1 MRAIGVIAAGLVL
14 ALGGT
19 AGAEGVPAK
28 LAKRLAANPD
38 GVRAAAGDLIHGHG
52 TDGAI
57 DRAGILQALALD
69 RAAARARAL
78 VPLNAADL
86 DGDGEVT
93 ASEMA
98 VVARAADAAYRG
110 RLMRAFEAADGD
122 GDARVTEAEAM
133 AYARAEGARRVD
145 PGDEARLLAYLT
157 LDQNGDGRL
166 TLAEVE
172 AAAAAAVQ
180 AARTAAPADK
190 DA

>member
-14 ALGGT
+14 ALGGA

-28 LAKRLAANPD
+28 LARRLASNPE
-38 GVRAAAGDLIHGHG
+38 GVKAAAGDLIHGHG

-78 VPLNAADL
+78 VPLTAADL
-86 DGDGEVT
+86 DGDGQVT
-93 ASEMA
+93 APEMA
-98 VVARAADAAYRG
+98 AVARAADAAYRG
-110 RLMRAFEAADGD
+110 RLMRAFEAADDD
-122 GDARVTEAEAM
+122 GNGSVTGPEAM
-133 AYARAEGARRVD
+133 AYARAEGVRQVD
-145 PGDEARLLAYLT
+145 AADEARLLALLT

-172 AAAAAAVQ
+172 AAALQ
-180 AARTAAPADK
+180 ASVSAKAAAPADK